1 MNPSASF
8 YYFSQLSLET
18 TEEDLEDWRSSC
30 VHVHDDLS
38 KQISVDASVAAVLLE
53 LGFHFNTIT
62 RIT

>member
-53 LGFHFNTIT
+53 LDFIL
-62 RIT
+62 ILEEE